1 MSREFEVSLDAVYC
15 GSFRLYDA
23 YDTKVGEE
31 KEGGHDAQD
40 RENREIVEVYREVT
54 KKETEPWM
62 RYIEVLAFCSPEG
75 AEDDL
80 MADDVDLPSIFVE
93 I

>member
-1 MSREFEVSLDAVYC
+1 M
-15 GSFRLYDA
+15 
-23 YDTKVGEE
+23 
-31 KEGGHDAQD
+31 
-40 RENREIVEVYREVT
+40 YREVT

-75 AEDDL
+75 AEDDF

>member
-31 KEGGHDAQD
+31 KREGM
-40 RENREIVEVYREVT
+40 RRRIVRIVRSW
-54 KKETEPWM
+54 KCIA
-62 RYIEVLAFCSPEG
+62 R
-75 AEDDL
+75 
-80 MADDVDLPSIFVE
+80 
-93 I
+93 